1 MRVGLPSH
9 PSLEPYSESIHM
21 GSPGANQ
28 QVSIALQKIIY
39 GLEHLTTPIVGKI
52 PWPHDPPP
60 LHEEGHKGLK
70 LQPERS
76 SDPHLISDARDLVS
90 ALQSVPAM
98 PSPRNLR
105 LLVFSDF
112 CPQLLAHKPSSLAI
126 PELQCSPLPAVQKKK
141 HCPLGLTRSPKGG
154 SNFSPRDCTPILQDA
169 LGTHAHSVTA

>member
-9 PSLEPYSESIHM
+9 PSLEPYSELIRM

-28 QVSIALQKIIY
+28 QVLIVLQKNLY
-39 GLEHLTTPIVGKI
+39 GSEHLTSLIVGKI
-52 PWPHDPPP
+52 PWPRDPPP
-60 LHEEGHKGLK
+60 LHEEGHKGQK

-90 ALQSVPAM
+90 ALQSVPVM

-126 PELQCSPLPAVQKKK
+126 PELQCSPLPALQKKK
-141 HCPLGLTRSPKGG
+141 HCNLGLTRNPK
-154 SNFSPRDCTPILQDA
+154 
-169 LGTHAHSVTA
+169 